1 MIAPYHAAYVLDA
14 SVAFKWFSTRPEPN
28 REAALALR
36 ERHAGGRCRLIV
48 PELFFL
54 EMLNILRFHAKATEE
69 DASAALGV
77 LERFNFQM
85 EPLSWDLLRKTNAI
99 AWSYGVTMY
108 DACYVA
114 LAEMRGFPLV
124 TADDGLV
131 KKMRG
136 HSIVVKLQDLDF
148 PKP

>member
-1 MIAPYHAAYVLDA
+1 MIAAHHAAYVLDA
-14 SVAFKWFSTRPEPN
+14 SVAFKWFTAKPEPD
-28 REAALALR
+28 RDAAMALR
-36 ERHAGGRCRLIV
+36 ERHVTGRCRLIV

-54 EMLNILRFHAKATEE
+54 EMLNVFKFHAKATEE
-69 DASAALGV
+69 DASATLEV
-77 LERFNFQM
+77 LEHFHFDR

-114 LAEMRGFPLV
+114 LAELKGFPLV

-136 HSIVVKLQDLDF
+136 HSIVVRLSDL
-148 PKP
+148 KVN